1 MRRRRRV
8 DHLLELLDGVLR
20 CLDERLQYFVKAL
33 TLKDDYANDDDDDDD
48 DDCSWLHSSIHTQ
61 SYCVLQ
67 PEKRVLV
74 LVEGILLQ
82 SELMLQSLRELNSP
96 HLISEWSRRRRR
108 TPRRP
113 LRD

>member
-20 CLDERLQYFVKAL
+20 CLEERLQYFVKAL
-33 TLKDDYANDDDDDDD
+33 TLKDDYANDDDDDD

-96 HLISEWSRRRRR
+96 HLGVE
-108 TPRRP
+108 
-113 LRD
+113 

>member
-20 CLDERLQYFVKAL
+20 CLEERLQYFVKAL
-33 TLKDDYANDDDDDDD
+33 TLKDDYANDDDDDD

>member
-1 MRRRRRV
+1 MRRRRV

-20 CLDERLQYFVKAL
+20 GLEERLQYFVKAL
-33 TLKDDYANDDDDDDD
+33 TLKDDYANDDD

-67 PEKRVLV
+67 PEKRLLV

-82 SELMLQSLRELNSP
+82 SELMLQSLRELTSP

-108 TPRRP
+108 TPHRP